1 MIGFPQEMAPS
12 EEVDCNLSCQNHISK
27 AQKIYSGWIRGNGCW
42 KSRAQGQKSIGRMQL
57 MYANT
62 WRVTDFL
69 FPSPLPHSYDLVFSS
84 VSLLSKFTNV
94 VNITT
99 LQIDLQMKLGFFQL
113 FWSSFQLTNFP
124 DFHDASELWSTQEPP
139 AFPLPLNSSATFTAS
154 PGLQKELLKYRDSL
168 LYRHRC
174 MKV

>member
-99 LQIDLQMKLGFFQL
+99 LQLTSKWSWVFF
-113 FWSSFQLTNFP
+113 NFFGLP
-124 DFHDASELWSTQEPP
+124 SNSQISQTSMTPRNFEAPRNHPRFPCLWTVPP
-139 AFPLPLNSSATFTAS
+139 HLRLHRAFRKS
-154 PGLQKELLKYRDSL
+154 
-168 LYRHRC
+168 C
-174 MKV
+174 